1 MARLAVNA
9 AGASRGVVVLGS
21 TGSVGRSTLDVLAA
35 LPGRFHV
42 VGLAAA
48 QNADALQLQ
57 VDQHKPRY
65 ASLTGAPATG
75 LRDVRV
81 LDGPS
86 ALADLAT
93 LPEVEIVVVA
103 TSGHAAIAPT
113 LAALQAGK
121 IVALANKETIVSAG
135 ELVMPL
141 ARSGPGV
148 LRPVDSEHSAL
159 WQCLGFD
166 DADMSRVERL
176 VLTASGGPFRGWRA
190 EQLRA
195 VRPADALRHPNWEM
209 GAKITIDSATMMN
222 KGLELLEAAWLFD
235 CPLAAVDVVVH
246 PQSIVHSLVEFRDG
260 SLLAQ
265 LGPHDMRLPIQ
276 LALTYPE
283 RLPGPARRLSLLD
296 VARLDFEAP
305 DLDAFPLLRLARQ
318 AGDLGGLYP
327 TVLSAADEVAVDAFL
342 AGATTFPDIAA
353 IVHDALDSYVS
364 DAAPVTLE
372 TIHDADAWTRRH
384 VAARCIGTSARP

>member
-9 AGASRGVVVLGS
+9 SGASRGVVVLGS
-21 TGSVGRSTLDVLAA
+21 TGSIGRSTLDVLAA
-35 LPGRFHV
+35 LPERFHV
-42 VGLAAA
+42 VGLAAS

-57 VDQHKPRY
+57 IDQHRPRY
-65 ASLTGAPATG
+65 ASLTGAPGSG

-81 LDGPS
+81 LDGPH

-93 LPEVEIVVVA
+93 LPEADIVVVA
-103 TSGHAAIAPT
+103 TSGHAAIVPT
-113 LAALQAGK
+113 MCALQAGK

-135 ELVMPL
+135 ALVMPL

-159 WQCLGFD
+159 WQCLGFE
-166 DADMSRVERL
+166 DADLTQVERL
-176 VLTASGGPFRGWRA
+176 VLTASGGPFRGWSA
-190 EQLRA
+190 ERLRA

-209 GAKITIDSATMMN
+209 GSKITIDSATLMN

-265 LGPHDMRLPIQ
+265 LGSHDMRLPIQ

-305 DLDAFPLLRLARQ
+305 DPDAFPLLRIARQ
-318 AGDLGGLYP
+318 AGELGGLYP

-342 AGATTFPDIAA
+342 SGAVAFTDIAA
-353 IVHDALDSYVS
+353 VVHDALDCHVP
-364 DAAPVTLE
+364 DGQQVTLE
-372 TIHDADAWTRRH
+372 TIHGAAAATRRH
-384 VAARCIGTSARP
+384 VAARVVALNARP